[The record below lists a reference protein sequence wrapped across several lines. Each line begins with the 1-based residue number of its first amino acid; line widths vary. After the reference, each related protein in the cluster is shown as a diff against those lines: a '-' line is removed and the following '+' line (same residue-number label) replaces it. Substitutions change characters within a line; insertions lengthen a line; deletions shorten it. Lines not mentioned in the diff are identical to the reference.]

1 MQANV
6 VAGKPER
13 VMSQKRFVAHHNVP
27 IQSKISKG
35 IADKK
40 NKLAI
45 PYSNIIRNDINPSEN
60 SRRTPGI
67 SITVSDATLT
77 KR

>member
-1 MQANV
+1 
-6 VAGKPER
+6 
-13 VMSQKRFVAHHNVP
+13 MSQKRFVAQHNVP

-40 NKLAI
+40 AKQAA
-45 PYSNIIRNDINPSEN
+45 PYLNIIRNDFSSTEN
-60 SRRTPGI
+60 SRRTPAI
-67 SITVSDATLT
+67 SITVSDTTLT